1 MHFLATLPK
10 LIIDVNIRIS
20 ILSVILLFISATSIA
35 QYKPIVIGVGFNP
48 GVSWIKAENNHY
60 SSEGSAF
67 SYSYGVDMD
76 FYFSKNYAF
85 STGLQIMNYKGKVS
99 FPDLFSPSGNEDDWL
114 NVRST
119 SSYSYMA
126 FHIPAYMKLKTNP
139 IGYNS
144 FFAEF
149 GLSFLFPLKV
159 DEQKTSSKTSGESID
174 RGNENIL
181 SESNFTSVNLLLG
194 IGMELPMS
202 GDTKIQIAFRFLN
215 GISSLSNANTYKT
228 DAYGMVSSI
237 EIENGG
243 NPTGNKQSYYLK
255 NLSLNL
261 KIVF

>member
-1 MHFLATLPK
+1 MH
-10 LIIDVNIRIS
+10 IRIF
-20 ILSVILLFISATSIA
+20 ILSLITLLCSDSSIA
-35 QYKPIVIGVGFNP
+35 QYKPVVIGIGFNP

-60 SSEGSAF
+60 TSEGASF
-67 SYSYGVDMD
+67 SYSYGIDVD
-76 FYFSKNYAF
+76 FYFNKNYAF
-85 STGLQIMNYKGKVS
+85 STGLQIQNYKGKVS
-99 FPDLFSPSGNEDDWL
+99 FPDLFSPSGNEDDWV
-114 NVRST
+114 NVRSN

-149 GLSFLFPLKV
+149 GLSFLFPLKA
-159 DEQKTSSKTSGESID
+159 DEEKISFTSTNEKID

-181 SESNFTSVNLLLG
+181 SETNFTSVNLLLG
-194 IGMELPMS
+194 LGIEIPLS
-202 GDTKIQIAFRFLN
+202 GDTRIQIAIRFLN
-215 GISSLSNANTYKT
+215 GISSLSKANSYKT
-228 DAYGMVSSI
+228 DENGMVSSD

-243 NPTGNKQSYYLK
+243 HPTGNQESYYLK